1 MNINYFL
8 NLKKLYLNKHRKI
21 NNFFICFSIIIIGIK
36 GSENPESL
44 KENGNNQA

>member
-1 MNINYFL
+1 MLIKNGIL
-8 NLKKLYLNKHRKI
+8 SRKA
-21 NNFFICFSIIIIGIK
+21 GIK